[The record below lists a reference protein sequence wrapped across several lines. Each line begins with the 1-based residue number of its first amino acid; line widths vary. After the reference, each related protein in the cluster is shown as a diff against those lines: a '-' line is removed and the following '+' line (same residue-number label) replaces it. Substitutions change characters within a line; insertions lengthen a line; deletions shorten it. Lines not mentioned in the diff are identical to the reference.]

1 MNMNS
6 ITVGERIALL
16 RKKNGYTQQQLA
28 DILSISSK
36 TVSRWETGEGF
47 PEISIIPN
55 LAKTLDV
62 SIDQLLEDTS
72 NDYWENQY
80 KLTLSEDSC
89 EKKAIYI
96 SILITICCILIYQ
109 VSLITIILIES
120 YVFST
125 DLCLIGAITTS
136 IKILQLLLV
145 IGCFFLTYKMTK
157 KYSEKMLATCQH
169 LPVICI
175 SLYIISEVCRKLLF
189 YTSFSH
195 FAAVDT
201 EAEFDATYSIYTL
214 GSNVLE
220 FFTIVA
226 IAVVIIFCVKNKKV
240 TIACVVISII
250 NIAIGIVI
258 INGNNVNTFV
268 PDNMLI
274 KLYECL
280 VIIVISFYLWYFKL
294 KKIYQ

>member
-1 MNMNS
+1 M
-6 ITVGERIALL
+6 
-16 RKKNGYTQQQLA
+16 
-28 DILSISSK
+28 
-36 TVSRWETGEGF
+36 
-47 PEISIIPN
+47 
-55 LAKTLDV
+55 
-62 SIDQLLEDTS
+62 
-72 NDYWENQY
+72 
-80 KLTLSEDSC
+80 
-89 EKKAIYI
+89 
-96 SILITICCILIYQ
+96 
-109 VSLITIILIES
+109 
-120 YVFST
+120 
-125 DLCLIGAITTS
+125 CLIGAITTS

-201 EAEFDATYSIYTL
+201 EAEFGATYSIYTL

-240 TIACVVISII
+240 TIACVAISII
-250 NIAIGIVI
+250 NIAIGIII

-280 VIIVISFYLWYFKL
+280 VIIVISF
-294 KKIYQ
+294 